1 MRMIVQAA
9 FLILAQSPVA
19 VAMSAPPMPPPAPSL
34 ARPPQPHGTAA
45 SLFSPDDYPAQ
56 ARGTGA
62 HGKVDARLTI
72 DTAGRVAGC
81 SIIHSSG
88 YSVLDAATCQVLR
101 RRARYGPPLDSR
113 GQPVVGTVDEEIVW
127 RAE

>member
-9 FLILAQSPVA
+9 FLFFTQSAVA
-19 VAMSAPPMPPPAPSL
+19 VAMSAPPAPGL

-45 SLFSPDDYPAQ
+45 SLFSVDDYPAQ

-62 HGKVDARLTI
+62 HGRVVARLTV
-72 DTAGRVAGC
+72 DTSGRVAGC

-88 YSVLDAATCQVLR
+88 YGVLDEATCNILR
-101 RRARYGPPLDSR
+101 RRARYGPPLDSH
-113 GQPVVGTVDEEIVW
+113 GQPEVGTVDEKIVW
-127 RAE
+127 RAD